1 MKNIITIIAFILLA
15 PSLNAQ
21 LVVDETTT
29 PEQALEIL
37 LGDGIDVSNITFSG
51 DPEQIG
57 SFDGFNANVGIE
69 EGVILGTGDVSLA
82 SGIDF
87 DPVTF
92 DQITG
97 MGGNNSDGGTL
108 GNGNFGA
115 NDPDLDQLST
125 VNTNDAAILEFDF
138 VPTGDSLT
146 FFYVFGSEEYN
157 EFVCGTVNDA
167 FGFFLSGPGINGP
180 FADNAINLALIPDTN
195 IPVTINTVNNGN
207 VGQNGF
213 LDQCES
219 VSPMWDENSAFF
231 IDNSAMT
238 AQVEV
243 VEYDGLT
250 VVLRA
255 YASVICGEDYHIKI
269 AIADGGDTSLD
280 SGVFLQKDSFSSEG
294 VNLFAEFTSA
304 VNDSTAYEG
313 CGNAEIIFERT
324 AGLDSPVDIN
334 ITYLGSATPGLDY
347 IQMPDILT
355 LDAGESQG
363 ILVFET
369 IEDGITEGL
378 ESVTFS
384 VDIAACNAD
393 SSTFTIYIDD
403 TELTIDA
410 TSTTPFCPGD
420 DVTLEATYGGGLPE
434 YLVEWSNGEIS
445 DNQVV
450 NPTAPENYVVT
461 VTDDCGNVAT
471 ADVFAPVPVPAPLTL
486 NMETLFESD
495 CQTDFTLT
503 ATASGGIGD
512 YTYLWTEE
520 GINISEDQF
529 YTRFFNNTT
538 QIQVEV
544 GDQCGELTSE
554 TINILI
560 GEHDPLI
567 ASTSLDTTICWG
579 STIMLNGDVTGGTE
593 SYSFQWLNGPASQN
607 YTVTPLQT
615 QTFTF
620 QVTDGCGLTSSSET
634 QITVNNP
641 QAAFSQSWTGG
652 NSFQFQNEST
662 GASIYDWSFGNG
674 EGSQGE
680 HPAYTYPSLNDFYTV
695 TLTIEDDLGC
705 TDIAQRVITPP
716 LEVYVPN
723 TFTPDYDGIN
733 DVFEYVLNGVDEF
746 EMFIFN
752 RWGEQVWY
760 TDTPGEF
767 WDGSVNNGEYFAQ
780 DQVYT
785 WLIKVQARNIFSED
799 ITGTVTILR

>member
-1 MKNIITIIAFILLA
+1 MKKIITIIALICYI

-37 LGDGIDVSNITFSG
+37 LGDGIDVSNVTFSG
-51 DPEQIG
+51 DAEQIG
-57 SFDGFNANVGIE
+57 SFNSVNANVGIE
-69 EGVILGTGDVSLA
+69 EGVILGTGDVRLA
-82 SGIDF
+82 TGIDF

-92 DQITG
+92 LEITG
-97 MGGNNSDGGTL
+97 MGGNNSDGGTF

-125 VNTNDAAILEFDF
+125 VNTNDAAVLEFDF
-138 VPTGDSLT
+138 TPTGDSVS
-146 FFYVFGSEEYN
+146 FFYVFASEEYN
-157 EFVCGTVNDA
+157 EYVCGTVNDA

-180 FADNAINLALIPDTN
+180 FDNNAVNLALVPETD
-195 IPVTINTVNNGN
+195 IPVTINTVNNGS

-213 LDQCES
+213 IDQCES
-219 VSPMWDENSAFF
+219 VSPMWDQNSAYF

-238 AQVEV
+238 TNVEI

-255 YASVICGEDYHIKI
+255 QAQVICGEDYHIKI

-280 SGVFLQKDSFSSEG
+280 SGVFLQKDSFTSEG
-294 VNLFAEFTSA
+294 VNLFAEIQSA
-304 VNDSTAYEG
+304 VNDSTVYEG
-313 CGNAEIIFERT
+313 CGTAEVIFQRN

-334 ITYLGSATPGLDY
+334 VTYSGSATFGTDYLD
-347 IQMPDILT
+347 MPSVLT
-355 LDAGESQG
+355 LDVGESQG
-363 ILVFET
+363 SLLFET
-369 IEDGITEGL
+369 IADNITEGL

-384 VDIAACNAD
+384 VDVAACNAD
-393 SSTFTIYIDD
+393 SSNFTIYIDD
-403 TELTIDA
+403 TPLTLET
-410 TSTTPFCPGD
+410 TSTIPFCPGD
-420 DVTLEATYGGGLPE
+420 DVTLEASYSGGLPD
-434 YLVEWSNGEIS
+434 YTLEWSNGENM
-445 DNQVV
+445 DTQTV
-450 NPTAPENYVVT
+450 NPLVPTSYSAT
-461 VTDDCGNVAT
+461 ITDQCGNT
-471 ADVFAPVPVPAPLTL
+471 ITSDVLAPVPEPDPLSISIDNL
-486 NMETLFESD
+486 LESD
-495 CQTDFTLT
+495 CPTDFTLT
-503 ATASGGIGD
+503 ATASGGIGT
-512 YTYLWTEE
+512 YTYLWTED
-520 GINISEDQF
+520 GLDISQEQF
-529 YTRFFNNTT
+529 YTRFFDNST
-538 QIQVEV
+538 QIQIQV
-544 GDQCGELTSE
+544 GDECGELTNE
-554 TINILI
+554 TVEILI

-567 ASTSLDTTICWG
+567 ATSSPDTTICWG
-579 STIMLNGDVTGGTE
+579 STITLNGDASGGTE
-593 SYSFQWLNGPASQN
+593 PYSYQWLSGSAAQN

-615 QTFTF
+615 RTYTF
-620 QVTDGCGLTSSSET
+620 QVTDGCGITTSTET
-634 QITVNNP
+634 DVTVNNP

-662 GASIYDWSFGNG
+662 GATMYDWSFGNG
-674 EGSQGE
+674 DGSLE
-680 HPAYTYPSLNDFYTV
+680 EDPAYTYPSLNDFYTV

-705 TDIAQRVITPP
+705 TDIAQHLITPP

-723 TFTPDYDGIN
+723 AFTPDYDGIN

-767 WDGSVNNGEYFAQ
+767 WNGSVNNGAYFAQ